1 MSTLYELTADFMMLL
16 EMAEDPDTDPVA
28 LQDTMEALSM
38 DIEDKA
44 DGYAKVIRQLEAN
57 VAACKAEMLRLKTA
71 ATVMENNIK
80 RMKENLQDTMEVTGK
95 RKFKTPL
102 FSFNIQKNPPS
113 LVLDEVDTARIPAD
127 YLIPQE
133 PKIDTAKL
141 KTDIKAGK
149 DLDGIAHLESG
160 YSLRIK

>member
-16 EMAEDPDTDPVA
+16 EMAEDPDTDPEA
-28 LQDTMEALSM
+28 FENAMADLNMEL
-38 DIEDKA
+38 EEKA
-44 DGYAKVIRQLEAN
+44 EGYAKIIRNIDGDIA
-57 VAACKAEMLRLKTA
+57 VCKAEINRLKTHVA
-71 ATVMENNIK
+71 SLENHK
-80 RMKENLQDTMEVTGK
+80 ASMKENLQDTMEVTGK

-113 LVLDEVDTARIPAD
+113 LVLDAVDTNNIPGE

-133 PKIDTAKL
+133 PKVDTAKL
-141 KTDIKAGK
+141 KNDIKAGK

>member
-28 LQDTMEALSM
+28 FEDTMEALGLE
-38 DIEDKA
+38 IEDKA
-44 DGYAKVIRQLEAN
+44 DGYAKVIRQMEADA
-57 VAACKAEMLRLKTA
+57 AACDAEAKRLRNKELTMKAR
-71 ATVMENNIK
+71 IK

-102 FSFNIQKNPPS
+102 FSFSVQKNPPS

-141 KTDIKAGK
+141 KSDIKAGK

>member
-28 LQDTMEALSM
+28 FEDTMEALGLE
-38 DIEDKA
+38 IEDKA

-57 VAACKAEMLRLKTA
+57 VAACKAEINRLKTHVA
-71 ATVMENNIK
+71 SLETHKAS
-80 RMKENLQDTMEVTGK
+80 MKENLQDSMEVTGK

-113 LVLDEVDTARIPAD
+113 LVLDAVDTNNIPGE

-133 PKIDTAKL
+133 PKVDTAKL
-141 KTDIKAGK
+141 KNDIKAGK

>member
-44 DGYAKVIRQLEAN
+44 DGYAKVIRQLEGN
-57 VAACKAEMLRLKTA
+57 IAACKAEMLRLKTA

-80 RMKENLQDTMEVTGK
+80 RMKGNLQDSMEVTGK

-133 PKIDTAKL
+133 PKVDTAKL
-141 KTDIKAGK
+141 KNDIKAGK

>member
-28 LQDTMEALSM
+28 FEDTMEALGLE
-38 DIEDKA
+38 IEDKA

-57 VAACKAEMLRLKTA
+57 VAACKAEIQRLKTA
-71 ATVMENNIK
+71 VSTMENNIK

-141 KTDIKAGK
+141 KSDIKAGK

>member
-28 LQDTMEALSM
+28 FEDTMEALGLE
-38 DIEDKA
+38 IEDKA
-44 DGYAKVIRQLEAN
+44 DGYAKVVRQLEAN

-71 ATVMENNIK
+71 AMVMENNIK
-80 RMKENLQDTMEVTGK
+80 RMKGNLQDSMEVTGK

-141 KTDIKAGK
+141 KNDIKAGK

>member
-1 MSTLYELTADFMMLL
+1 MSTLYELTTDFMTLL

-28 LQDTMEALSM
+28 FEDTMEALGLE
-38 DIEDKA
+38 IEDKA
-44 DGYAKVIRQLEAN
+44 DGYAKVIRQLEGN
-57 VAACKAEMLRLKTA
+57 IAACKAEIQRIKTA
-71 ATVMENNIK
+71 ASTMENNIK

-113 LVLDEVDTARIPAD
+113 LVLDEVDTTRIPAD

-141 KTDIKAGK
+141 KNDIKSGK

>member
-1 MSTLYELTADFMMLL
+1 MSTLYELTNDFMMLL

-28 LQDTMEALSM
+28 FEDTMEALGLE
-38 DIEDKA
+38 IEDKA
-44 DGYAKVIRQLEAN
+44 DGYAKVIKQLEAN

-80 RMKENLQDTMEVTGK
+80 RMKGNLQDSMEVTGK

-113 LVLDEVDTARIPAD
+113 LVLDEADTGRIPAE

-133 PKIDTAKL
+133 PKVDTAKL
-141 KTDIKAGK
+141 KTDLKNGI

>member
-1 MSTLYELTADFMMLL
+1 MSTLYELTADFMTLL
-16 EMAEDPDTDPVA
+16 EMAEDPDTDQEA
-28 LQDTMEALSM
+28 LQGTMEALSM

-57 VAACKAEMLRLKTA
+57 VAACKAEIQRLKTA
-71 ATVMENNIK
+71 ATVMDNNIK

-113 LVLDEVDTARIPAD
+113 LVLDELEVNNIPGE

-133 PKIDTAKL
+133 PKVDTAKL
-141 KTDIKAGK
+141 KNDIKAGK
-149 DLDGIAHLESG
+149 DLGGIAHLESG

>member
-1 MSTLYELTADFMMLL
+1 MSTLYELTNDFMMLL

-28 LQDTMEALSM
+28 FEDTMEALSM

-57 VAACKAEMLRLKTA
+57 VAACKAEIQRLKTT

>member
-1 MSTLYELTADFMMLL
+1 
-16 EMAEDPDTDPVA
+16 
-28 LQDTMEALSM
+28 MEALSM

-57 VAACKAEMLRLKTA
+57 VAACKAEIQRLKTT
-71 ATVMENNIK
+71 ATTMENNIK
-80 RMKENLQDTMEVTGK
+80 RMKENLQDAMEVTGK

-102 FSFNIQKNPPS
+102 FSFSVQKNPPS

>member
-28 LQDTMEALSM
+28 FEDTMEALGLE
-38 DIEDKA
+38 IEDKA
-44 DGYAKVIRQLEAN
+44 DGYAKVIRQLEGN
-57 VAACKAEMLRLKTA
+57 IAACKAEIQRLKTA
-71 ATVMENNIK
+71 ASTMENNIK

-102 FSFNIQKNPPS
+102 FSFNIQKNPPA
-113 LVLDEVDTARIPAD
+113 LVLDQVDTGMIPGE

-133 PKIDTAKL
+133 PKVDTAKMKADL
-141 KTDIKAGK
+141 KNGL
-149 DLDGIAHLESG
+149 DLTGIAHLESG

>member
-1 MSTLYELTADFMMLL
+1 MSTLYELTADFMTLL
-16 EMAEDPDTDPVA
+16 EMAEDPDTDPEV
-28 LQDTMEALSM
+28 LQGTMEALSM

-44 DGYAKVIRQLEAN
+44 DGYAKVIRQMEADA
-57 VAACKAEMLRLKTA
+57 AACDAEAKRLRNKKLT
-71 ATVMENNIK
+71 MEARIK

-102 FSFNIQKNPPS
+102 FSFSVQKNPPS
-113 LVLDEVDTARIPAD
+113 LVLDQVDTGMIPGE

-133 PKIDTAKL
+133 PKVDTAKMKADL
-141 KTDIKAGK
+141 KNGL
-149 DLDGIAHLESG
+149 DLTGIAHLESG

>member
-44 DGYAKVIRQLEAN
+44 DGYAKVIRQMEADA
-57 VAACKAEMLRLKTA
+57 AACDAEAKRLRNKELTMKAR
-71 ATVMENNIK
+71 IK
-80 RMKENLQDTMEVTGK
+80 HMKENLLDAMEVTGK

-102 FSFNIQKNPPS
+102 FSFSVQKNPPS

-141 KTDIKAGK
+141 KSDIKAGK

>member
-1 MSTLYELTADFMMLL
+1 MSTLYELTNDFMMLL
-16 EMAEDPDTDPVA
+16 EMAEDPDTDPEA

-57 VAACKAEMLRLKTA
+57 VAACKAEILRLKTV

-80 RMKENLQDTMEVTGK
+80 RMKGNLQDSMELTGK

-102 FSFNIQKNPPS
+102 FSFGIQKNPPS
-113 LVLDEVDTARIPAD
+113 LVLDELNTNNIPGE

-133 PKIDTAKL
+133 PKVDTAKMKADL
-141 KTDIKAGK
+141 KNGF
-149 DLDGIAHLESG
+149 DLTGIAHLESG

>member
-28 LQDTMEALSM
+28 FEDTMEALGLE
-38 DIEDKA
+38 IEDKA
-44 DGYAKVIRQLEAN
+44 DGYAKVIRQLEGN
-57 VAACKAEMLRLKTA
+57 IAACKAEIQRLKTA

-113 LVLDEVDTARIPAD
+113 LVLDAVDTNNIPGE

-133 PKIDTAKL
+133 PKVDTAKL
-141 KTDIKAGK
+141 KNDIKAGK

>member
-1 MSTLYELTADFMMLL
+1 MSTLYELTNDFMMLL
-16 EMAEDPDTDPVA
+16 EMAEDPDTDP
-28 LQDTMEALSM
+28 EALENAM
-38 DIEDKA
+38 ADLNMALEEKA
-44 DGYAKVIRQLEAN
+44 EGYAKIIRNLDGN
-57 VAACKAEMLRLKTA
+57 IAACKAEINRLKTYV
-71 ATVMENNIK
+71 TTMENSK
-80 RMKENLQDTMEVTGK
+80 ARFKDNLQGTMEVTGK

-113 LVLDEVDTARIPAD
+113 LVLDQVDTGMIPGE

-133 PKIDTAKL
+133 PKVDTAKL
-141 KTDIKAGK
+141 KNDIKAGK

>member
-57 VAACKAEMLRLKTA
+57 VAACKAEIQRLKTA
-71 ATVMENNIK
+71 ATVMDNNIK

-141 KTDIKAGK
+141 KSDIKAGK

>member
-1 MSTLYELTADFMMLL
+1 MSTLYDLTADFMMLL
-16 EMAEDPDTDPVA
+16 EMAEDPDTDP
-28 LQDTMEALSM
+28 EALENAM
-38 DIEDKA
+38 ADLNMALEEKA
-44 DGYAKVIRQLEAN
+44 EGYAKIIRNLDGN
-57 VAACKAEMLRLKTA
+57 IAACKAEINRLKTYV
-71 ATVMENNIK
+71 TTMENSK
-80 RMKENLQDTMEVTGK
+80 ARFKDNLQGTMEVTGK

-113 LVLDEVDTARIPAD
+113 LVLDQVDTGMIPGE

-133 PKIDTAKL
+133 PKVDTAKL
-141 KTDIKAGK
+141 KNDIKAGK

>member
-1 MSTLYELTADFMMLL
+1 MSTLYELTADFMALL
-16 EMAEDPDTDPVA
+16 EMAEDPDTDSVA
-28 LQDTMEALSM
+28 FQDTMEALSM

-57 VAACKAEMLRLKTA
+57 VAACKAEIQRLKTA
-71 ATVMENNIK
+71 ATVMDNNIK
-80 RMKENLQDTMEVTGK
+80 RMKKNLQDTMEVTGK

-113 LVLDEVDTARIPAD
+113 LILDELEVNNIPGE

-133 PKIDTAKL
+133 PKIDTVKL
-141 KTDIKAGK
+141 KNDIKAGK

>member
-1 MSTLYELTADFMMLL
+1 MSTLYELTADFMALL

-28 LQDTMEALSM
+28 FEDTMEALGLE
-38 DIEDKA
+38 IEDKA
-44 DGYAKVIRQLEAN
+44 DGYAKVIRQLEGN
-57 VAACKAEMLRLKTA
+57 IAACKAEIQRLKTA
-71 ATVMENNIK
+71 ATVMDNNIK

-102 FSFNIQKNPPS
+102 FSFGIQKNPPS
-113 LVLDEVDTARIPAD
+113 LVLDAVDTGMIPGE

-133 PKIDTAKL
+133 PKVDTAKMKADL
-141 KTDIKAGK
+141 KGGL
-149 DLDGIAHLESG
+149 DLTGIAHLESG

>member
-1 MSTLYELTADFMMLL
+1 MSTLYELTNDFMMLL
-16 EMAEDPDTDPVA
+16 EMAEDPDTDPEA

-57 VAACKAEMLRLKTA
+57 VAACKAEINRLKTYV
-71 ATVMENNIK
+71 TTMENSK
-80 RMKENLQDTMEVTGK
+80 ARFKDNLQSTMEVTGK

-102 FSFNIQKNPPS
+102 FSFSVKKNPPS
-113 LVLDEVDTARIPAD
+113 LVLDELDTARIPAD

-133 PKIDTAKL
+133 PKVDTEKL
-141 KTDIKAGK
+141 KNDIKAGK

>member
-1 MSTLYELTADFMMLL
+1 MSTLYELTADFMALL

-57 VAACKAEMLRLKTA
+57 VAACKAEIQRLETA
-71 ATVMENNIK
+71 ASTMENNIK

-102 FSFNIQKNPPS
+102 FSFNIQKNPRFS
-113 LVLDEVDTARIPAD
+113 CA
-127 YLIPQE
+127 
-133 PKIDTAKL
+133 
-141 KTDIKAGK
+141 
-149 DLDGIAHLESG
+149 
-160 YSLRIK
+160 